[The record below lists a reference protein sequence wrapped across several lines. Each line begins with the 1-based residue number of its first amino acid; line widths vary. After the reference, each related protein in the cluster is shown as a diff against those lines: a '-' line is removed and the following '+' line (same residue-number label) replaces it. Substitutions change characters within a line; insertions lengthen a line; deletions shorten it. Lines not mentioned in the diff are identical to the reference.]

1 MYNNNKTS
9 FKETKVIRKIF
20 LSEIHILKEIAETLN
35 EGTDLNEVLTK
46 VLKKL
51 LKITSLE
58 TGWIFLIDEQGNYK
72 LAASEGL
79 PPALKISDYEP
90 MCTGDCWCVNKFLKD
105 NLHKASNIMECK
117 RLENARLNQWGDT
130 YGLVY
135 HATVPLSAGDEKF
148 GVLNVAVTNK
158 ERFEAEEL
166 GLLESI
172 AYQIGNAL
180 KRIHLT
186 KREQEL
192 KVAEERNRLARD
204 LHDSVNQLL
213 YSINVTSKAGINL
226 SKEDSIKQIFADI
239 GRMSQH
245 AQAEMKALIW
255 QLRPDGLKN
264 GLVCALK
271 SYAEILGLQVI
282 VQVKG
287 TGSLPSKIEENLWRI
302 GQEAFNNAIKYSGQK
317 EVLLSLE
324 YKQNHIIMSVEDGG
338 VGFDISS
345 AKGMPSLGLKSIEER
360 ITALQGKFSIISK
373 KNSGTSL
380 TVELPY

>member
-1 MYNNNKTS
+1 MS
-9 FKETKVIRKIF
+9 RKIF

-35 EGTDLNEVLTK
+35 EGTVLTEVLNQ

-58 TGWIFLIDEQGNYK
+58 TGWIFLINPQGQYQ

-79 PPALKISDYEP
+79 PPALLNPDYEP
-90 MCTGDCWCVNKFLKD
+90 MCTGDCWCVNKFCKGDL
-105 NLHKASNIMECK
+105 LKASNIMECK
-117 RLENARLNQWGDT
+117 RLENARLNHWGDT

-148 GVLNVAVTNK
+148 GILNVAVTNK

-166 GLLESI
+166 ALLESV
-172 AYQIGNAL
+172 AYQIGNAI

-186 KREQEL
+186 KQEQEL

-213 YSINVTSKAGINL
+213 YSINLTSKAGINL
-226 SKEDSIKQIFADI
+226 TKEDSIKKIFTDI
-239 GRMSQH
+239 QHMSQH
-245 AQAEMKALIW
+245 AQAEMRALIW
-255 QLRPDGLKN
+255 QLRPDGLEN

-271 SYAEILGLQVI
+271 SYAEIIGLEVD

-302 GQEAFNNAIKYSGQK
+302 GQEAFNNTKKYSGQNS
-317 EVLLSLE
+317 VLLCLE
-324 YKQNHIIMSVEDGG
+324 YKHDQILMTIQDRGI
-338 VGFDISS
+338 GFDTSS
-345 AKGMPSLGLKSIEER
+345 VKELPSLGLKSIDER
-360 ITALQGKFSIISK
+360 VKALNGKYELISK
-373 KNSGTSL
+373 MDTGTSL